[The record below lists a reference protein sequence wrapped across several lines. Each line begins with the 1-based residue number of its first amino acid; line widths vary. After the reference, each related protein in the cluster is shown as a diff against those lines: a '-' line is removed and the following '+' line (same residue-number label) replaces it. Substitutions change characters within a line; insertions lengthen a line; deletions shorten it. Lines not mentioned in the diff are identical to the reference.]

1 MQIIR
6 GCSLVLVGSLV
17 LSLGAGCEWN
27 KYALRSYSYMP
38 FDSVQVDLE
47 FVEFFR
53 SGDGDEII
61 LARYTVANNSEGS
74 FRLLL
79 YKERLNATLNDDK
92 YGVVKL
98 NINGQETWGQPQK
111 LALDHLEAMIDEVAS
126 GEVKSH
132 NLFFFLAPD
141 ELGSGI
147 KTFEVADFGLR
158 PIESAEGDAQ
168 GG

>member
-6 GCSLVLVGSLV
+6 GCSLVFVGSLV
-17 LSLGAGCEWN
+17 LSLAAGCEWN

-38 FDSVQVDLE
+38 LDSVQVDLE
-47 FVEFFR
+47 FDEFYR
-53 SGDGDEII
+53 SGDGSETIWI
-61 LARYTVANNSEGS
+61 CYTVNNNSKRAY
-74 FRLLL
+74 RLLL
-79 YKERLNATLNDDK
+79 YKERPSTELNNDK
-92 YGVVKL
+92 YGVIKL
-98 NINGQETWGQPQK
+98 RVNGYETLGQPQK
-111 LALDHLEAMIDEVAS
+111 LHFDHVEAMTDEVAP

-132 NLFFFLAPD
+132 NLFFDLAPD

-158 PIESAEGDAQ
+158 PIESAEGDTQ